1 MSTESNEPEA
11 LGVHLRRLIVVLV
24 LTGMAFALLT
34 GVWNV
39 WMYSLVKPLPSLMQG
54 VDVKG
59 REMIIQLIIASHMG
73 GLGSIIF
80 CLKSLSEPA
89 AGCDEGSDWAYLF
102 RPIYGAVMALVF
114 FMLIRGGPIVF
125 AGGGAELTSLART
138 SEGQDGDQVLMQLD
152 LMRAYAGGIGGL
164 VGMFAH
170 EGMDKLQEVAE
181 TLFGR
186 SGKK

>member
-1 MSTESNEPEA
+1 
-11 LGVHLRRLIVVLV
+11 
-24 LTGMAFALLT
+24 
-34 GVWNV
+34 
-39 WMYSLVKPLPSLMQG
+39 MYSLVKPLPSLMQG

-80 CLKSLSEPA
+80 CLKSLSEPV

-152 LMRAYAGGIGGL
+152 LMR
-164 VGMFAH
+164 V
-170 EGMDKLQEVAE
+170 V
-181 TLFGR
+181 
-186 SGKK
+186 